1 MKAMMAWLGGLG
13 LALATLNC
21 QAGSLD
27 LNLSDEA
34 VQFAASGEVA
44 PGIAVGGGLLD
55 SEDRVDT
62 QAVHAE
68 VLGVERTRR
77 YDIGVGARWTQLDTD
92 AGDGGGLGLGGY
104 GYAYVPQVPALS
116 LGGYGFYTPGVV
128 SAGDLERGLEYGLRA
143 RYGVT
148 RNVDAYVGYR
158 RLRADLHRPGGTRTL
173 DSGAHAGV
181 RLVF

>member
-1 MKAMMAWLGGLG
+1 MKVMTPVLAGLS
-13 LALATLNC
+13 LALSTLSC

-34 VQFAASGEVA
+34 VQFAASGELA
-44 PGIAVGGGLLD
+44 QGIAVGGGLLD

-62 QAVHAE
+62 SALHAQ
-68 VLGVERTRR
+68 VLGVERNRR

-104 GYAYVPQVPALS
+104 GYAYVPRMPALS
-116 LGGYGFYTPGVV
+116 LGGYGFYTPSVV
-128 SAGDLERGLEYGLRA
+128 TTSDLDHGLEYGLRA
-143 RYGVT
+143 RYGFT
-148 RNVDAYVGYR
+148 PNVDAYVGYR
-158 RLRADLHRPGGTRTL
+158 RLRADFDHAGGTRTL